1 MYVEINIRYLLLEA
15 FINYSEFLRQW
26 LGAAKIKIDNNI
38 HYLVQN
44 DICTHL
50 YIIY

>member
-26 LGAAKIKIDNNI
+26 LGAAKSKLTTI
-38 HYLVQN
+38 
-44 DICTHL
+44 
-50 YIIY
+50 YII